1 MRACRVCHCLSFLGR
16 LDEPPPAKI
25 VGQNSPDCRDELLCC
40 LLSGTRTCLLVTLSL
55 ASWLTCDPGMA
66 PVGPCDA
73 GGLKVEY
80 LNNRFEC
87 LYLVQQLRRQVAGV
101 TIFTPAPA
109 VLLRYLLASGR
120 AMPAS
125 QWLLVYGGSIATAAC
140 CSKMSP
146 ASRMNRHHGLTTAP
160 RALEARRLIVT
171 GAGREPFLVQ
181 R

>member
-1 MRACRVCHCLSFLGR
+1 MSGLLRPQELSRMGSHAHLPSRQGVIRSILAVQPFPKLGRRPFASLPRCLSFLGR

-109 VLLRYLLASGR
+109 VLLRYLLA
-120 AMPAS
+120 
-125 QWLLVYGGSIATAAC
+125 
-140 CSKMSP
+140 K
-146 ASRMNRHHGLTTAP
+146 
-160 RALEARRLIVT
+160 
-171 GAGREPFLVQ
+171 
-181 R
+181 